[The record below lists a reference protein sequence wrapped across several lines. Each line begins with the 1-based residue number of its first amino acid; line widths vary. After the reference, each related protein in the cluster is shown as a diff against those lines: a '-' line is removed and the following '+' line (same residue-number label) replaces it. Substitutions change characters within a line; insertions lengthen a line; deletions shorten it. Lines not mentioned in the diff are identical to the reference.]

1 MEIKLR
7 LRTNILHRNFYG
19 EMLTEKQREYLDYY
33 YNDDLSLSEIANNIP
48 YGEKGRSRQAVRDVI
63 KRAEA
68 QLIEMEEKLGLVKR
82 FVSVQEGLNE
92 IIECAEVINKTNL
105 NFGLSREINDAVI
118 RIKAI
123 AGTLAD

>member
-1 MEIKLR
+1 MSKDL
-7 LRTNILHRNFYG
+7 NITVYLDFYG

-68 QLIEMEEKLGLVKR
+68 QLIEMETKLGLVKR
-82 FVSVQEGLNE
+82 FGEVQSGLDEIMQCTE
-92 IIECAEVINKTNL
+92 IIKQSNL
-105 NFGLSREINDAVI
+105 NFGLSREINDAVAK
-118 RIKAI
+118 IKAI
-123 AGTLAD
+123 VATLSE

>member
-1 MEIKLR
+1 MAKNLDITVYLD
-7 LRTNILHRNFYG
+7 FYG
-19 EMLTEKQREYLDYY
+19 EMLTDKQREYLDYY

-63 KRAEA
+63 KRAEG
-68 QLIEMEEKLGLVKR
+68 QLIEMETKLGLVKR
-82 FVSVQEGLNE
+82 FVDVQDGLNE
-92 IIECAEVINKTNL
+92 IIECAKIINKTNL

-123 AGTLAD
+123 AGNLAD